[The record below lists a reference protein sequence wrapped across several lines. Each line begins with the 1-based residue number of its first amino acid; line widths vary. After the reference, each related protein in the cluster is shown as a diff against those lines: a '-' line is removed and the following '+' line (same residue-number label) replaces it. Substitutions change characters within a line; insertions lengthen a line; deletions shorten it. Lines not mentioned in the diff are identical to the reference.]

1 MDRSSRSERDGGV
14 PDRGMYFILR
24 PTQLIVRLDGRLGA
38 LRYKTAP
45 KCLLPG
51 PFGHS
56 GVGGNP
62 TGRRQGTGACGGDTL
77 TGRKLRTDRPGPPA
91 LSGQPGWGIEYARAP
106 HETERPL
113 NLRRLRMGRIRSAAE
128 PTAARRTRGDLRKLA
143 ASFPE
148 RRRSREEVR
157 GGSAR
162 FFTGS
167 AGTRAMRPAEG
178 WGPPSSTRSIRSGR
192 ARKA

>member
-1 MDRSSRSERDGGV
+1 
-14 PDRGMYFILR
+14 
-24 PTQLIVRLDGRLGA
+24 
-38 LRYKTAP
+38 
-45 KCLLPG
+45 
-51 PFGHS
+51 
-56 GVGGNP
+56 
-62 TGRRQGTGACGGDTL
+62 
-77 TGRKLRTDRPGPPA
+77 
-91 LSGQPGWGIEYARAP
+91 
-106 HETERPL
+106 
-113 NLRRLRMGRIRSAAE
+113 MGRIRSAAE

-178 WGPPSSTRSIRSGR
+178 WGPAIFDEATPLRESAESLKEKGILVPMDLRRGDEKPGEKR
-192 ARKA
+192 PR